1 MTAVQTS
8 DIIYL
13 LLPVVFGM
21 LSSFLK
27 KRNARKNASQYQP
40 PGWVFGIVW
49 PILYIMLGISIF
61 IQWRSANRKYDTNVC
76 LLLTIFVLLN
86 TWWFLFGGE
95 HLAPTF
101 SFIFI
106 LFTTILIYFTALHL
120 YTTNNKIT
128 AYLALPLAAWMTYAS
143 FLTHNSNW
151 YITLK

>member
-1 MTAVQTS
+1 MTTVQTS

-27 KRNARKNASQYQP
+27 KRNERKSASQYQP

-49 PILYIMLGISIF
+49 PILYILLGISIF
-61 IQWRSANRKYDTNVC
+61 LQWRSANRKYDTSVC

-95 HLAPTF
+95 HLAATF

-106 LFTTILIYFTALHL
+106 LLTTVLIYFTAFYL
-120 YTTNNKIT
+120 YTTDNKI
-128 AYLALPLAAWMTYAS
+128 ASYLALPLLAWMTFAS
-143 FLTHNSNW
+143 FLTYDSN
-151 YITLK
+151 KK